1 MVIEKKTP
9 AISVERLVIE
19 YEIEVKKGRL
29 PIGRRFSLR
38 ALDGVSFSVMPGES
52 VAVLGKNGAGKS
64 TLLRSI
70 GGHLRPKSGEIVTRG
85 RVYTLAG
92 ANPGMIPYMSG
103 RENVS
108 LLAGAYGI
116 PKNDRSAF
124 VKEVED
130 FCELGEAFDR
140 KFRTLS
146 SGMAGRIGFGFTTSL
161 DPEVL
166 LMDETLGVGDE
177 EFRKKAEAKA
187 EAEAK
192 EKAAAAL
199 AKAKAEAEAEAEAE
213 KEQSAPEAEPEQS
226 APEPEPQEVAPEPE
240 QELEAEPEPE
250 PEPEPE
256 KPKKKRGRKP
266 KKVDL
271 VK

>member
-187 EAEAK
+187 EDFMRKGETILLSTHSLG
-192 EKAAAAL
+192 L
-199 AKAKAEAEAEAEAE
+199 AKDMC
-213 KEQSAPEAEPEQS
+213 PRGI
-226 APEPEPQEVAPEPE
+226 V
-240 QELEAEPEPE
+240 LEGGKIIFDGDIDDAVSCYIGSI
-250 PEPEPE
+250 
-256 KPKKKRGRKP
+256 KS
-266 KKVDL
+266 
-271 VK
+271 